1 MNLPVLVGCAGNL
14 PAHLRTVAN
23 PAESGKGKIP
33 AARPNAGRCRAIA
46 GTGGRRYSPP
56 LMPRPIEI
64 LLLLA
69 LPASGK
75 SEVRRYLAQLTP
87 EQCRDEFNLG
97 PTVQLDDYP
106 YVHMMRRV
114 SQELRSR
121 GADGIFF
128 DSDELP
134 MKQPLDWGTLVELL
148 NEDLDDV
155 VQHRRPA
162 PAAAAEWLLERFD
175 QARRRVGCPPELD
188 VLPEPLRREL
198 ARALE
203 GEAAELL
210 RAKNDGVPE
219 SLQGRTV
226 VIEAARGGP
235 HGAVLPLPPPLGYRY
250 TLSRFSDVILS
261 KAAIL
266 YVWVTPEESRRK
278 NRERT
283 DPNDPGSIL
292 HHGVPM
298 AVMMGDYGCDDM
310 EWLIQHSDQPDTVR
324 IETRGRTFNLPI
336 ARFDNRVD
344 KTTFVRAEP
353 AAWQA
358 GDVASLHD
366 GLAAALGNLAARR

>member
-1 MNLPVLVGCAGNL
+1 
-14 PAHLRTVAN
+14 
-23 PAESGKGKIP
+23 
-33 AARPNAGRCRAIA
+33 
-46 GTGGRRYSPP
+46 
-56 LMPRPIEI
+56 MPRLIDI

-75 SEVRRYLAQLTP
+75 SEVRRYLAHLTP
-87 EQCRDEFNLG
+87 EQCRDEFSLG
-97 PTVQLDDYP
+97 PTVQIDDYP
-106 YVHMMRRV
+106 YVHMLRRV
-114 SQELRSR
+114 SQELRAR

-128 DSDELP
+128 DSDDLP

-148 NEDLDDV
+148 NEDFDDL
-155 VQHRRPA
+155 VQRRRPA
-162 PAAAAEWLLERFD
+162 PTAAGEWLLERFD
-175 QARRRVGCPPELD
+175 QARRRVGAEPGLAA
-188 VLPEPLRREL
+188 LPAGLRREL

-210 RAKNDGVPE
+210 RAKNAGVPE

-235 HGAVLPLPPPLGYRY
+235 DGAALPLPPPLGYRY
-250 TLSRFSDVILS
+250 SLARFSDAILS
-261 KAAIL
+261 RASIL

-292 HHGVPM
+292 HHGVPT

-324 IETRGRTFNLPI
+324 VETRGRSFNLPI

-344 KTTFVRAEP
+344 KTTFVRADPSAWKP
-353 AAWQA
+353 AEVEA
-358 GDVASLHD
+358 LHA
-366 GLAAALGNLAARR
+366 GLAAALGKLASRR